1 MAEPLRSHVFLTT
14 PPPTTAAQGQGRP
27 LPAARLLLRDSAMTT
42 QTSGELGV
50 RRKPQREYPQP
61 MKAAMLV
68 HFCDSW
74 EMTEAPSHPYHIS
87 VHTNTQRKITHLPN
101 EP

>member
-1 MAEPLRSHVFLTT
+1 
-14 PPPTTAAQGQGRP
+14 
-27 LPAARLLLRDSAMTT
+27 MTT
-42 QTSGELGV
+42 QTSRELGL
-50 RRKPQREYPQP
+50 RRKLQTEYPQP

-74 EMTEAPSHPYHIS
+74 KMTEAPSHPYHIS
-87 VHTNTQRKITHLPN
+87 VHINTQWKITDSSYLPN